1 MSEKKQLI
9 KTGIFLVLLS
19 IVLHG
24 LHYFIFGDLKHIF
37 VYLLGDI
44 AFIPLEVFLVT
55 MVIDQLLERREKDK
69 RLKKVHMLIG
79 LYYQELGFNLLRLIV
94 SADENRRDFQG
105 ACSIGQ
111 NWKSS
116 DFRALEKWLSER
128 KLEVNPKNIDYDL
141 LYNLLS
147 AQKYLMVSLISNPT
161 LLEHENFSELLI
173 AVNHLHDEMSL
184 RSKLKES
191 PSFKPDYSHWKTD
204 VERVYNLSAI
214 QWIRYIE
221 HLKAD
226 YPFLYNAAR
235 VTNPF
240 ETSPLTDL
248 YSQIRYESMKSS
260 DIMFI
265 H

>member
-1 MSEKKQLI
+1 MSEKKRLI
-9 KTGIFLVLLS
+9 RTGLFLLLLS
-19 IVLHG
+19 VALHG
-24 LHYFIFGDLKHIF
+24 LHFVIFGDLKHIF

-55 MVIDQLLERREKDK
+55 VVIDQLLERREKEK
-69 RLKKVHMLIG
+69 RMKKMHMLIG

-94 SADENRRDFQG
+94 FADEKRSDFQG
-105 ACSIGQ
+105 TCCIGQ
-111 NWKSS
+111 DWKAK

-128 KLEVNPKNIDYDL
+128 KLEVKPENIDYDA
-141 LYNLLS
+141 LYNMLH
-147 AQKYLMVSLISNPT
+147 AQKGLMINLISNPT

-173 AVNHLHDEMSL
+173 AVNHLQDEMAL
-184 RSKLKES
+184 RERLKAM
-191 PSFKPDYSHWKTD
+191 PNYKPDYKHWKTD
-204 VERVYNLSAI
+204 IERVYTLSAI

-240 ETSPLTDL
+240 EESVLSDI
-248 YSQIRYESMKSS
+248 YSQIRG
-260 DIMFI
+260 
-265 H
+265 